1 MFIEV
6 KLVIS
11 NAPLS
16 YVYPNTIKIYLAP
29 NHLLFDRQL
38 LCCSN
43 TILTVVR
50 DLTVLSSTADKINHI
65 SNLFW
70 PRWRHEY
77 EVNLCETQRASKL
90 NINSQRNYV
99 VLVYDEKVLRHFW
112 SISIVTG
119 LLPSRDSGRRGAILE
134 IKKSNANLKRLINKV
149 FPTEYTYHA
158 TNQTDKARE
167 QKLRPEAA
175 ATGELKRKYDC

>member
-1 MFIEV
+1 M
-6 KLVIS
+6 
-11 NAPLS
+11 
-16 YVYPNTIKIYLAP
+16 
-29 NHLLFDRQL
+29 
-38 LCCSN
+38 
-43 TILTVVR
+43 
-50 DLTVLSSTADKINHI
+50 
-65 SNLFW
+65 
-70 PRWRHEY
+70 
-77 EVNLCETQRASKL
+77 
-90 NINSQRNYV
+90 
-99 VLVYDEKVLRHFW
+99 LVYDEKVLRHFW
-112 SISIVTG
+112 RISIVTG